1 MKKLLVIAIAAFSFT
16 AASAQNRNDNYR
28 QDRYPADQ
36 RNDGWDNKD
45 QRQSN
50 DHAYGRNDDRD
61 QRSNDRG
68 YGRNDDRNR
77 QAEFDRMN
85 RQYDQRINGYRND
98 RSLNR
103 YERDRRIREAEME
116 RQQQSR
122 SFGKGM
128 IVGGVAA
135 VILGAILSH

>member
-16 AASAQNRNDNYR
+16 AASAQNGNDNYR
-28 QDRYPADQ
+28 QDRYPVDQ
-36 RNDGWDNKD
+36 RNDGWYNKQPD
-45 QRQSN
+45 DHGYGRDDDRNRQSN
-50 DHAYGRNDDRD
+50 DH
-61 QRSNDRG
+61 G

-77 QAEFDRMN
+77 QAAFDRMN
-85 RQYDQRINGYRND
+85 RDYDQRINGYRSD
-98 RSLNR
+98 RSMNR

-128 IVGGVAA
+128 VVGGV
-135 VILGAILSH
+135 VGLILGAVLSH

>member
-1 MKKLLVIAIAAFSFT
+1 MKKLLIIAIAAFSFT

-36 RNDGWDNKD
+36 RNDGWYNKD

-50 DHAYGRNDDRD
+50 DH
-61 QRSNDRG
+61 G
-68 YGRNDDRNR
+68 YGRNDDCNR

-85 RQYDQRINGYRND
+85 RQYDQRIDGYRND
-98 RSLNR
+98 RSMNR

-128 IVGGVAA
+128 IVGGV
-135 VILGAILSH
+135 VGVLLGAILSH